1 MSDSDAAFT
10 SEYRLIDL
18 VGQGQFAQVYC
29 AIHRQ
34 TGQLVALKKTRHA
47 PESSSQEPFI
57 LAELNHPN
65 LVCAQ
70 AISQTPTGYQFILDY
85 CEGGTLRSH
94 LNTAAPLPL
103 KAIKVLVGDI
113 LKGLSYVHDQAIIH
127 GDLKPENILLSY
139 RPAVH
144 ISGVKAFPPR
154 LIAKIGDFGSARF
167 IQLPNRSR
175 REIGSPTYAAPERF
189 DGQSSYASDLYSVG
203 VILYE
208 LLLGDRPFSG
218 NPDSLRQAHQTQSI
232 PLPKTLTAAAR
243 TLLTTALHKRPD
255 QRFKSALAM
264 LSELQQLE
272 QLYADAPS
280 TASPTA
286 PITERLENIA
296 HAFVAE
302 QALTAVSTAGIS
314 APIKQLIALPQGCGV
329 ITAQSFHLLTHQK
342 QLLPIAQFENDT
354 WMAPA
359 PTGEWWMALSK
370 QFPWQHR
377 NRNQGQYYRLS
388 STSSI
393 TRQNTRQYNRVL
405 TGSLVTSLQAD
416 IIQLLAID
424 ARHLLRIRTSQQAFK
439 TYLECFTRRGQFI
452 GQLSFNLPIVQ
463 ISLTAI
469 PYQLIART
477 ATAPSSLIL
486 ISLKP
491 FQIQQLADYSK
502 IESDIQRVNVLSWGY
517 LVSSP
522 QQLLVLDNFGHL
534 VGRLEGLPP
543 ARAIASLDD
552 RQLLLATSAPTASA
566 PTANNPSTDRTSA
579 DGPSSLWIVDLEN
592 LDLGIIF

>member
-10 SEYRLIDL
+10 SDYRLIDL

-29 AIHRQ
+29 AVHRK

-70 AISQTPTGYQFILDY
+70 AISQTNTGYQFILEY

-103 KAIKVLVGDI
+103 QAVKALIGDI
-113 LKGLSYVHDQAIIH
+113 LKGLSCIHGQSIIH

-144 ISGVKAFPPR
+144 ISGVKALAPR

-167 IQLPNRSR
+167 IEFPSRSR

-189 DGQSSYASDLYSVG
+189 DGQSSHASDLYSVG
-203 VILYE
+203 VMLYE
-208 LLLGDRPFSG
+208 LLWGDRPFSG
-218 NPDSLRQAHQTQSI
+218 NPDSLRQAHQTQPV
-232 PLPKTLTAAAR
+232 PLPDSLSDAAR
-243 TLLTTALHKRPD
+243 VLLATALHKRPD
-255 QRFKSALAM
+255 QRFKNALDM
-264 LSELQQLE
+264 LSALQQLE
-272 QLYADAPS
+272 QLHQVTAS
-280 TASPTA
+280 TAPLWTNVTRASVA
-286 PITERLENIA
+286 D
-296 HAFVAE
+296 HA
-302 QALTAVSTAGIS
+302 LSAVSTAGIR
-314 APIKQLIALPQGCGV
+314 APIERLIALPQGCG
-329 ITAQSFHLLTHQK
+329 ILTAQSFHLLTPQR

-354 WMAPA
+354 WIAITPN
-359 PTGEWWMALSK
+359 GQWLMALSK

-388 STSSI
+388 AASQLSGPLTGQKS
-393 TRQNTRQYNRVL
+393 VL
-405 TGSLVTSLQAD
+405 TGSLLTSLQAE
-416 IIQLLAID
+416 IVQILAID
-424 ARHLLRIRTSQQAFK
+424 ARHLLRIRTSAQAFK
-439 TYLECFTRRGQFI
+439 TYIEVFTRRGQFV
-452 GQLSFNLPIVQ
+452 GQLSFNLPIAQ

-477 ATAPSSLIL
+477 ATANSGLIL

-491 FQIQQLADYSK
+491 FQIQQLADYS
-502 IESDIQRVNVLSWGY
+502 DVQRVSVLSWGY
-517 LVSSP
+517 LVSSQ

-534 VGRLEGLPP
+534 VSRLEGLPT
-543 ARAIASLDD
+543 ADAIASLGD
-552 RQLLLATSAPTASA
+552 RQLLLAASTKNSPSA
-566 PTANNPSTDRTSA
+566 RVSA
-579 DGPSSLWIVDLEN
+579 DGPSSPSSLWVVDLEN